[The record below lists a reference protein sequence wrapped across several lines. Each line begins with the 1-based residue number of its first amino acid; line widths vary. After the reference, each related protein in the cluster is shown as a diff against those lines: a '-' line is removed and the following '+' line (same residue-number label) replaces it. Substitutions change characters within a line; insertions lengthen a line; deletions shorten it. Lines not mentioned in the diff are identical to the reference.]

1 MRTAVDS
8 PCVAA
13 LDSPD
18 LISPEDAAKIS
29 VIERG
34 GSGLARVPQAA
45 EELIEEQ
52 IFDQSCQVVSAA
64 MAFADLE
71 PSAIAPPTEWIE
83 IYGEQEAWR
92 RFRIAMASW
101 MSKKD
106 APMGISVAMQ
116 IHTGITTAR
125 ARRGETGGR
134 VLNVGVI
141 NITLPQRQY
150 EEQEIIEV
158 ERR

>member
-1 MRTAVDS
+1 VTSAVDS

-13 LDSPD
+13 LDGPD
-18 LISPEDAAKIS
+18 LVSLDDAAKIS
-29 VIERG
+29 AIERP
-34 GSGLARVPQAA
+34 GSGLARAPVAA

-52 IFDQSCQVVSAA
+52 IFDQSCRVVSAA
-64 MAFADLE
+64 MAFADIDPGQPE
-71 PSAIAPPTEWIE
+71 PPPEWVE
-83 IYGEQEAWR
+83 IYGPEEAKR
-92 RFRIAMASW
+92 RLRIASSAW
-101 MSKKD
+101 LSKKD

-134 VLNVGVI
+134 VLNVGVL
-141 NITLPQRQY
+141 NLALPGRSY
-150 EEQEIIEV
+150 DEQEIIEV